1 MIMNR
6 KIFYIFIIGILLL
19 PNVIFADDFTP
30 NTINVDIIESIIIY
44 AWRAFVFITVVFF
57 ILAGISFLTAKG
69 DPTKIET
76 AKRFVSWGTVG
87 IVATLIGFS
96 MVAILN
102 NTLNPSSSSG
112 ASTPSCASSTAPACN
127 GGGCPAGQ
135 HCGIP
140 GTGGCGCVPDSNP

>member
-1 MIMNR
+1 MNR

-30 NTINVDIIESIIIY
+30 NTFIVDIIESIIIY

-76 AKRFVSWGTVG
+76 AKRFVIWGTVG